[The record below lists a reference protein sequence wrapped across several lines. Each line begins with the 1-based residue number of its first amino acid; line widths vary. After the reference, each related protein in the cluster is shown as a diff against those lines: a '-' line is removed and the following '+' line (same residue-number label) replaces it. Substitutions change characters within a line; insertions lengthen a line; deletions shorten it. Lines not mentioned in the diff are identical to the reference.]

1 MINKVVS
8 RGRKRTE
15 LKKAQVNKVFKLFS
29 GSKKVKGI
37 KDANRI
43 AKEIGAP
50 RLAVMRTLE
59 GLGLR
64 RYSPGSYSPSK
75 P

>member
-1 MINKVVS
+1 MAK
-8 RGRKRTE
+8 GRKRTE
-15 LKKAQVNKVFKLFS
+15 LKKAQVSKAIKLFS
-29 GSKKVKGI
+29 GSKKAKGI
-37 KDANRI
+37 KDANKI
-43 AKEIGAP
+43 AKEIGVP

>member
-1 MINKVVS
+1 M
-8 RGRKRTE
+8 RKRTE
-15 LKKAQVNKVFKLFS
+15 LKKAQVSKVVKLFS
-29 GSKKVKGI
+29 GSKNVKGI
-37 KDANRI
+37 KDANKI
-43 AKEIGAP
+43 AKEIGVP